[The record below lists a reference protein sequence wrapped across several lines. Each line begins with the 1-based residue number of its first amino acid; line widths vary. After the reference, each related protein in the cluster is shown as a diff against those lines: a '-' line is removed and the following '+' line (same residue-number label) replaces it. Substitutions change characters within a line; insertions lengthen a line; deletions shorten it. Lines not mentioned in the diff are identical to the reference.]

1 MPAGIGYPLHRA
13 VLDIAAE
20 RDNGTS
26 TRVRAGAED
35 KIDAVVIPCVLA
47 LILFMLFTIPLFIRK
62 YIVRPLLDDTLL
74 HILTIRNSFRDI
86 CPSNAG
92 PGRRWT

>member
-13 VLDIAAE
+13 VLDIATE
-20 RDNGTS
+20 SNNGR
-26 TRVRAGAED
+26 RVRADAED

-62 YIVRPLLDDTLL
+62 YIVRTLIDDT
-74 HILTIRNSFRDI
+74 
-86 CPSNAG
+86 
-92 PGRRWT
+92 